1 LVFCRLKAVLRK
13 RHPFLLGEVA
23 VDEILGGDVDLAD
36 AVVGLLRFV
45 AVAAEDPEGRKDQ
58 AHARDAGEEQ
68 TLAAADCVIGT
79 EIARQRGNSLFGA
92 ALAAAVERTA
102 TALQEIG
109 KSHILTFP

>member
-1 LVFCRLKAVLRK
+1 MNKKLLYKIIVL
-13 RHPFLLGEVA
+13 
-23 VDEILGGDVDLAD
+23 DEIIKYRIDQNNIVLNETQKNYIKSAIEEQTSVT
-36 AVVGLLRFV
+36 
-45 AVAAEDPEGRKDQ
+45 AAEDPEGRKDQ